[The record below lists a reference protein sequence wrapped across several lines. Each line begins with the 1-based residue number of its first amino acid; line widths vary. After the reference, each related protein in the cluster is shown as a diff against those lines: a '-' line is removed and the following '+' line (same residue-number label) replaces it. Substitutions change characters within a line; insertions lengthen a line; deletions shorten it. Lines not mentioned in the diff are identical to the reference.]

1 MNEAT
6 KMELKPEEQ
15 KVKTEA
21 ETEKETEIVEVVFE
35 KPYEFRK
42 LASPDVFP
50 MFNILSKIGIN
61 EFTECFGKDSVQ
73 DLIAS
78 FTEVST
84 EETEQEAT
92 HRKANLSTVVG
103 VSVVLEVA
111 NVIFKNIHKCEKDIY
126 SLLSQTSNL
135 SVEEIKALEMTVF
148 AEMIIDF
155 IKKEEFG
162 DFIKVVSRLFK

>member
-1 MNEAT
+1 MNEST

-15 KVKTEA
+15 ELKTEVKTEA
-21 ETEKETEIVEVVFE
+21 ETEIVEVLFK

-73 DLIAS
+73 DMIAS
-78 FTEVST
+78 FTEVPT
-84 EETEQEAT
+84 EGEPTN
-92 HRKANLSTVVG
+92 RRGNLSTIVG
-103 VSVVLEVA
+103 FSVVLEVA
-111 NVIFKNIHKCEKDIY
+111 NVIFKNIYKCEKDIY

-135 SVEEIKALEMTVF
+135 SVEEIKALDMAMF

-155 IKKEEFG
+155 IKKDEFG

>member
-1 MNEAT
+1 MEETT

-15 KVKTEA
+15 EVKTE
-21 ETEKETEIVEVVFE
+21 TVEVIFE
-35 KPYEFRK
+35 KPYEFRR
-42 LASPDVFP
+42 LSSPDVFP

-73 DLIAS
+73 DMIAS

-84 EETEQEAT
+84 EETEEET
-92 HRKANLSTVVG
+92 TNRKSNLSTVVG
-103 VSVVLEVA
+103 VSVALEVA
-111 NVIFKNIHKCEKDIY
+111 NVIFKNISKCEKDIY

-135 SVEEIKALEMTVF
+135 SVEEIKGLEMVVF
-148 AEMIIDF
+148 AEMLIDF
-155 IKKEEFG
+155 VKKEEFK

>member
-6 KMELKPEEQ
+6 KMELKPDEQ
-15 KVKTEA
+15 EVKA
-21 ETEKETEIVEVVFE
+21 EVVKPSEIVEVVFE

-103 VSVVLEVA
+103 FSVVLEVA

-135 SVEEIKALEMTVF
+135 SVEEIKALDMAVF

-162 DFIKVVSRLFK
+162 DFIKVVSRLLK